1 MPPPEL
7 SAELFHRLDLIA
19 DAVNPIL
26 ILWAVLVLL
35 RHAREWRARGQ
46 RLPVAR
52 TLGVWI
58 AAIVVVYVVAHLNRW
73 GHIWPGPHPIP
84 YRFPSGHASLT
95 ACLAT
100 LGATLERRS
109 LWLTV
114 PLLGL
119 YNTLIVLLG
128 YHHPLDILGALVL
141 APPLTLLVLRALR
154 APGTVA
160 PASIESSSP

>member
-1 MPPPEL
+1 MPPPGI
-7 SAELFHRLDLIA
+7 SAELFHRLDTIA
-19 DAVNPIL
+19 DAVNPVL

-46 RLPVAR
+46 GLPLAR
-52 TLGVWI
+52 TLGVWLL
-58 AAIVVVYVVAHLNRW
+58 AIVAVYVVAHINRW
-73 GHIWPGPHPIP
+73 AHIWPGPHPIP
-84 YRFPSGHASLT
+84 YRFPSGHESLA

-119 YNTLIVLLG
+119 YSTLIVLLG

-154 APGTVA
+154 APGAVA
-160 PASIESSSP
+160 PAPIESSS